1 MFKLIM
7 LLKKRS
13 DMTREQFIDYY
24 DNHHVP
30 FMHSMVPQGA
40 ALHRRNYVVASAS
53 DAERGLTAQ
62 AEDGWDVIVEVLY
75 ENREVAEAA
84 MKALADPERSRR
96 MKEDES
102 RFIQPGSIRRFVVE
116 VHETSFR
123 PLPQRGI

>member
-123 PLPQRGI
+123 PMPQSGI